1 MNDEGYAFLLLGVV
15 VGFIAFVSGVLI
27 ERSYWHEA
35 AIKRDY
41 AIYCSDTGE
50 FSWNNE
56 CGTKK

>member
-1 MNDEGYAFLLLGVV
+1 MNEEGYAFLLVCVV

-41 AIYCSDTGE
+41 AAYCPENGD
-50 FSWNNE
+50 FAWNNE
-56 CGTKK
+56 CGVKK